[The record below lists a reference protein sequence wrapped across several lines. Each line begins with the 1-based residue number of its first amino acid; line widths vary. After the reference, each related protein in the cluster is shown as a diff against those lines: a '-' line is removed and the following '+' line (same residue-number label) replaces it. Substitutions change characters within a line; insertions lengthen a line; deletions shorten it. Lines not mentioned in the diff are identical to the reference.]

1 MIVCARNGSPLILGK
16 GEGESFVS
24 SEPHTLTQYTRDHY
38 ILEDGDLALI
48 TKDGIDISRL
58 EGGISSTSMTV
69 FEDDWGEPDMAG
81 YPHYMLK
88 EIHEQPDAIRRCISG
103 RLDPTNGS
111 ATLGGLKLEPIRLR
125 TASHVRLIG
134 CGTALQ
140 CM

>member
-1 MIVCARNGSPLILGK
+1 
-16 GEGESFVS
+16 
-24 SEPHTLTQYTRDHY
+24 
-38 ILEDGDLALI
+38 
-48 TKDGIDISRL
+48 
-58 EGGISSTSMTV
+58 
-69 FEDDWGEPDMAG
+69 MAG

-134 CGTALQ
+134 CGTAYNACKIGQLAIESLARIPAMAHIASEFRYNDPVINPNAIHFAVSQ
-140 CM
+140 SVKPQILYLRSKKFNSKVEMFMV